1 MAIDH
6 IILAIND
13 LDAGIQQFTAL
24 TGVVAERGG
33 EHPGRGTQNALAS
46 LGDDRYLE
54 IMAPLPGASVPA
66 PIPFERLTP
75 AGWALGVT
83 DLSAVMARIEAAGF
97 EAVGPVAGSRR
108 RPDGSVL
115 TWQTATLVGDGFELA
130 PFLIEWDD
138 GVTHPSETSPVGC
151 RLEGVSLFD
160 PEPEHLRR
168 LFVALGYRPD
178 LRPGERGMRA
188 TLEGLDGRV
197 TFEPG
202 AGHPWWFS
210 GR

>member
-6 IILAIND
+6 LILAIKD
-13 LDAGIQQFTAL
+13 LDAGIRQFTAL

-33 EHPGRGTQNALAS
+33 EHPGRGTENALAS
-46 LGDDRYLE
+46 LGDDRYVE
-54 IMAPLPGASVPA
+54 IMAPLRGASAPA

-75 AGWALGVT
+75 AGWALRVT
-83 DLSAVMARIEAAGF
+83 DLSAVMARLEAAGI
-97 EAVGPVAGSRR
+97 ETVGPTAGSRR
-108 RPDGSVL
+108 RPDGSML
-115 TWQTATLVGDGFELA
+115 TWRTATVTGEGFELA

-138 GVTHPSETSPVGC
+138 SVTHPSETSPVGC

-178 LRPGERGMRA
+178 LRRGDRAMRA

-197 TFEPG
+197 TFEPSPD
-202 AGHPWWFS
+202 HHWWFS

>member
-6 IILAIND
+6 LILAVED
-13 LDAGIQQFTAL
+13 LDAGIQQFAAL
-24 TGVVAERGG
+24 TGVVAEKGG
-33 EHPGRGTQNALAS
+33 EHPGRGTENALAS
-46 LGDDRYLE
+46 LGEDCYVE
-54 IMAPLPGASVPA
+54 IMAALPGASAPA
-66 PIPFERLTP
+66 SIPFERLTP
-75 AGWALGVT
+75 AGWALRVT
-83 DLSAVMARIEAAGF
+83 DLSAVMARLEAAGIGT
-97 EAVGPVAGSRR
+97 VGPTAGSRR

-115 TWQTATLVGDGFELA
+115 TWQTATATGEGLELA
-130 PFLIEWDD
+130 PFLIEWDE

-178 LRPGERGMRA
+178 LRRGERGLRA

-202 AGHPWWFS
+202 PGHRWWFS